1 MVEKVLDISLDR
13 HNGYIDLGYALT
25 RRLYLRGAG
34 LWQRTHGGV
43 RAGSVT
49 GHPFPLPGELLHPPT
64 RLAQRDR
71 ILRVNNWQVG
81 GGLSYSVGPVDLFAS
96 ITRVV
101 SGTDSHRSQSYTVGT
116 SWYFGL
122 PD

>member
-1 MVEKVLDISLDR
+1 
-13 HNGYIDLGYALT
+13 
-25 RRLYLRGAG
+25 
-34 LWQRTHGGV
+34 
-43 RAGSVT
+43 
-49 GHPFPLPGELLHPPT
+49 
-64 RLAQRDR
+64 LAQRDR
-71 ILRVNNWQVG
+71 ILRVNDWQVG